1 MSGVLV
7 VSFGIDA
14 GQTSLLL
21 ERSGAA
27 EVLCLAGLDPA
38 ARAEALRR
46 ATVVLA
52 RNTDV
57 ELKPEERPLL
67 APLKLLQYITAGVDY
82 ITLSDLPADLPIA
95 CNGGAYAEPMAEH
108 AVAMIF
114 AAAKRLLVEHAN
126 LAKGVFNQFVPNRML
141 SGAVCGVLG
150 FGGIGVATARRMR
163 ALGLEVHAINRRGRS
178 EEPVDWIGTPD
189 RLDELLRAAD
199 VLVVSL
205 PLTRKSE
212 GMIGAREL
220 GLMKPDAILVNLARG
235 EIVDENAL
243 YAHLQANPGFT
254 ACIDAWW
261 IEPVR
266 HGRFAMDRPF
276 LDRPNV
282 IASPHNSASVGG
294 QREMALGA
302 AATNCRRAIAGEP
315 ILHLIGPEERL
326 K

>member
-1 MSGVLV
+1 MRGVLA
-7 VSFGIDA
+7 VSFPIDA
-14 GQTSLLL
+14 EQQASLAQATGAEILALQGL
-21 ERSGAA
+21 E
-27 EVLCLAGLDPA
+27 PA

-46 ATVVLA
+46 AAVVLA

-67 APLKLLQYITAGVDY
+67 ANLKLLQFITAGVDY
-82 ITLSDLPADLPIA
+82 ITLSDLPANLPIA

-108 AVAMIF
+108 AVAMAF
-114 AAAKRLLVEHAN
+114 AAAKRLLIEHAN
-126 LAKGVFNQFVPNRML
+126 LTKGTFNQFVPNRML
-141 SGAVCGVLG
+141 FGAVCGVLG

-163 ALGLEVHAINRRGRS
+163 ALGLKVHAINRRGRS
-178 EEPVDWIGTPD
+178 DEPVDWIGTPD
-189 RLDELLRAAD
+189 RLDELLRVSD
-199 VLVVSL
+199 VLVIAL

-212 GMIGAREL
+212 RMIGAREL

-235 EIVDENAL
+235 EIIDEEAL
-243 YAHLQANPGFT
+243 YAHVKANPRFT

-276 LDRPNV
+276 LELPNV

-294 QREMALGA
+294 QREMALSA
-302 AATNCRRAIAGEP
+302 AAANCRRALAGEAP
-315 ILHLIGPEERL
+315 LHLIGLEERVR
-326 K
+326 

>member
-1 MSGVLV
+1 MSGVLLV
-7 VSFGIDA
+7 TFQTDA
-14 GQTSLLL
+14 AQQAALAAATG
-21 ERSGAA
+21 A
-27 EVLCLAGLDPA
+27 EVVALHGLDQA

-57 ELKPEERPLL
+57 ELRPEERPHL
-67 APLKLLQYITAGVDY
+67 ARLKLLQYITAGVDY

-108 AVAMIF
+108 AVAMVF
-114 AAAKRLLVEHAN
+114 AAAKRLLVEHEN
-126 LAKGVFNQFVPNRML
+126 LRKGAFNQFVPNRML
-141 SGAVCGVLG
+141 SGSVCGVLG

-163 ALGLEVHAINRRGRS
+163 ALGLKVHAINRRGRS
-178 EEPVDWIGTPD
+178 DEPVDWIGAPN

-199 VLVVSL
+199 VLVISL

-212 GMIGAREL
+212 RMIGAREL

-235 EIVDENAL
+235 EIVDEDAL
-243 YAHLQANPGFT
+243 YAHLQANPRFV

-276 LDRPNV
+276 LDLPNV
-282 IASPHNSASVGG
+282 VASPHNSASVAG
-294 QREMALGA
+294 QREMALSA
-302 AATNCRRAIAGEP
+302 AAVNCRRVLAGETP
-315 ILHLIGPEERL
+315 LHLIGPEERVR
-326 K
+326 

>member
-1 MSGVLV
+1 MSGVLLV
-7 VSFGIDA
+7 TFQIDA
-14 GQTSLLL
+14 AQQAALATAA
-21 ERSGAA
+21 GAKVV
-27 EVLCLAGLDPA
+27 VLHGLDPA

-57 ELKPEERPLL
+57 ELKPEERPHL
-67 APLKLLQYITAGVDY
+67 AKLKLLQYITAGVDY
-82 ITLSDLPADLPIA
+82 ITLSDLPADLRIA

-108 AVAMIF
+108 AVAMVF
-114 AAAKRLLVEHAN
+114 AAAKRLLIEHAN
-126 LAKGVFNQFVPNRML
+126 LAKGTFNQFVPNRML
-141 SGAVCGVLG
+141 AGAVCGVLG

-163 ALGLEVHAINRRGRS
+163 ALGLKVHAINRRGRGD
-178 EEPVDWIGTPD
+178 EPVDWIGTPD
-189 RLDELLRAAD
+189 RLDELLRASD
-199 VLVVSL
+199 VLVISL

-212 GMIGAREL
+212 RMIGAREL

-235 EIVDENAL
+235 EIVDEDAL
-243 YAHLQANPGFT
+243 YKHLQANPRFT

-276 LDRPNV
+276 LELPNV
-282 IASPHNSASVGG
+282 VASPHNSASVGG

-302 AATNCRRAIAGEP
+302 AAANCRRVLAGEAP
-315 ILHLIGPEERL
+315 LHLIGPEERVR
-326 K
+326 